1 MNQHSIFM
9 KVIAVILTVIMIV
22 GILPMTVLAQAV
34 EDEKEKFEQSGYS
47 SNVSQEEEEPTV
59 IGEDTERRNSENT
72 KYFKMSDGTVK
83 AAMYNDPVLY
93 KDETG
98 KWQEIDN
105 SLDSS
110 NEVSNDEASD
120 FNGYETKKNKF
131 KVKFAK
137 NASQKKLVSMKMD
150 NYSVS
155 LSLLNKTKKNNSSM
169 KQEKKAKIEDLTVAS
184 KASQKVYYE
193 NILPD
198 TNIEYIVNGSGVKEN
213 IVVKSAQSSYEYN
226 FEIAVKD
233 VTLSLAEDG
242 CIYAKDATTGA
253 TVFVMPKPFM
263 LDANYEYSN
272 KVSYSLSAK
281 NKHKYEITISAD
293 SEWLNSGERAF
304 PVTIDPAVQTKQTS
318 SAINS
323 VYVAKG
329 LPNQNRYSD
338 PMMMVGR
345 ESTDADI
352 CQGLIKFALPKINR
366 GDVVIDAQLLSK
378 QVLMDAYSDTTPDTA
393 IEVHAITESWNK
405 NTVTWNNKPAYESA
419 VADFEILKASE
430 KNSGAKDRQWNVTS
444 IVKRWYENPSFAN
457 NGFLL
462 RSSNENKE
470 SYNDSCIY
478 MWVYGE
484 KYAQSTAYPML
495 YITYRSN
502 KGLESYW
509 SYTDISAGRAGTAS
523 ICEFSGNLVF
533 THSDVTTAGSRA
545 PASISHVFNNY
556 MAADSFGKVMP
567 YRGHGWMLS
576 CQQQLLPS
584 SKVGLPADNQTNYP
598 YVYIDG
604 DGTEHYFYKK
614 SDGKMVDEDGMGLTL
629 TVPKTNN
636 TQYYKMADDKGN
648 VVWFNNNGS
657 LSSSVD
663 SNGNSITNSYKSD
676 GRTIQ
681 KVTDGAG
688 HAVTIAPTSDNLAVQ
703 TITDSAGR
711 VTKYHWNVGYLVG
724 ITYPDGKKTE
734 FTYDSDKAIASVKS
748 PDGYK
753 LEFSYTP
760 LANGKRVSKVVESAN
775 GAAGQTITFDYSQYG
790 QTVIRSSGK
799 DGVFGNSD
807 DVYTT
812 VKFDS
817 AGRTV
822 CSEAT
827 SNGKSLAASAA
838 EYTAS
843 SPNSNASNIKQ
854 LNRLSKSMTGGQ
866 YVRNYLRDGS
876 AEMTGTWTKLQW
888 NGTADFDGKPVA
900 ADQLYGRY
908 SFYINS
914 KTFSNGAGAR
924 AYQSLASGQF
934 KAGTT
939 YTYSAWVKT
948 KNIVPRDASNPFGV
962 QLLATYWTADGS
974 AVDSV
979 SDTLTGTTDSTIND
993 GWQRISVTFSVPTNA
1008 NKVNCSIMVRDATGE
1023 AWFDGMQ
1030 LEEGTS
1036 ASPFNMI
1043 NNSSFER
1050 YSKASNGAYLPQDWS
1065 GYLTDKYDSVDN
1077 AHSRDSGH
1085 AFRFASV
1092 PTVPKEMNQQLY
1104 FGGTTAQNL
1113 DDTYILSGWVYANP
1127 VGGSN
1132 ENNKVSLAAKVTY
1145 TDGTSYLNWFKYNS
1159 SVLGWQYIM
1168 GAFTLRDGSKP
1179 TANKTPAS
1187 LKIYLINYRQSNGS
1201 WFDNIQ
1207 LVRDEAPSYTYNS
1220 DGKLVTVAA
1229 NAKQKGTMEYSNGN
1243 LTKSVDAK
1251 GFNYTYKYDSK
1262 HNMTEATSQGGAKY
1276 LYTYDSMGNPTS
1288 LKVKNDALCIETG
1301 STYTSNG
1308 AYVSQTSDQ
1317 DGHTESYSYN
1327 ETKGTLTKYT
1337 DKMGRVTNYSYD
1349 ANTDAVTSV
1358 SQTLSNG
1365 QTVSNS
1371 YTYDNYRLKT
1381 ISHNGFNYSFN
1392 YDNFGNVT
1400 QTKVGSQ
1407 TLSTNTYGANNS
1419 DLKRVTYGNGQYVD
1433 YTYDDYG
1440 NISAISQ
1447 NGKQNFKWQYDSAG
1461 NMYAHDDLIN
1471 GQRFIYTYDSTGR
1484 LVRQNV
1490 LNGSRRS
1497 LYSSQYGY
1505 DLNNNV
1511 SRFTSL
1517 AGGVS
1522 ATEGFEYGKD
1532 NLASKYTYPSGK
1544 TATYTYDGILRRNKT
1559 VINTTTPIEQ
1569 TYKYMVSA
1577 RGNGAQTT
1585 KIEEENLGGNLYK
1598 YTYDANGNITCIMCK
1613 KGTDTA
1619 YVKQQQ
1625 FAYDELNQLVR
1636 ADDLAK
1642 NRTEVYTY
1650 DNGGNILSVKTY
1662 PLTWGSLNGVTA
1674 TETTSFGYSDSN
1686 WKDKLTSIGDQPV
1699 TYDEI
1704 GNPLS
1709 YRHYTLTWQNG
1720 RQLASLQIMQ
1730 LKINYTYDVDGLRTS
1745 KSVPNI
1751 DLEHKYYYVGSRLQY
1766 EDRGNSNALW
1776 YFYDA
1781 DGTPSGIRFRNNGG
1795 VVSDYYFVC
1804 NWRGDVIQIYNTAG
1818 ELVST
1823 YDYDAWG
1830 NVTAHETDKDTY
1842 GITNINPIRYRGY
1855 YYDTETGMYYV
1866 NSRYYDPAVK
1876 RFVNSD
1882 NSILSSASPQALTDK
1897 NLFAYCDNNP
1907 VTRTDGEGT
1916 IWHIVVGA
1924 VIGGIINSTT
1934 DIHGIVNAYKSGGN
1948 TTQAWLHFGISFAT
1962 GAVSGGLSMT
1972 GVGAVASAGINAA
1985 LSGGGEFLN
1994 QVVDHHFDETKIDYT
2009 SIAYETAIGA
2019 VTSYGNGAGSKSA
2032 TNLGKGTVSKSFKT
2046 FRGVIQKKNIKAA
2059 LKAYKGKAVQQAR
2072 YYLRTTRRM
2081 TGKLALNVAQSYFY
2095 NKVSSSYKK
2104 LLYKIRRRFN

>member
-1 MNQHSIFM
+1 MKKYSIFM
-9 KVIAVILTVIMIV
+9 KVIAVILTVTMII

-34 EDEKEKFEQSGYS
+34 EDEKEKFEQNGYS
-47 SNVSQEEEEPTV
+47 SDVSQEEEEPTV

-72 KYFKMSDGTVK
+72 KYFKMSDGTIK

-93 KDETG
+93 KDGTG

-110 NEVSNDEASD
+110 DEVSNDEASD

-137 NASQKKLVSMKMD
+137 NANQKRLVSMKMD

-198 TNIEYIVNGSGVKEN
+198 TNIEYIVNGAGVKEN

-242 CIYAKDATTGA
+242 CIYAKDATTGT

-293 SEWLNSGERAF
+293 SEWLNSSERAF
-304 PVTIDPAVQTKQTS
+304 PVTIDPAIKTERS
-318 SAINS
+318 GSAIDS

-352 CQGLIKFALPKINR
+352 CQGLVKFNLPKINR
-366 GDVVIDAQLLSK
+366 GDVVVGAQLVTVQS
-378 QVLMDAYSDTTPDTA
+378 LMNAYSDTTPDTA
-393 IEVHAITESWNK
+393 IEVHAVTSSWNAT
-405 NTVTWNNKPAYESA
+405 TVTWNTKPSYESA

-430 KNSGAKDRQWNVTS
+430 NGAEPKYRQWNVTS

-457 NGFLL
+457 NGLLL
-462 RSSNENKE
+462 RSSNENKS

-484 KYAQSTAYPML
+484 KYPLSEAYPML
-495 YITYRSN
+495 YINFRSN
-502 KGLESYW
+502 KGLESHW

-533 THSDVTTAGSRA
+533 THNDVSTAGSRA
-545 PASISHVFNNY
+545 PVSISHIFNDY
-556 MAADSFGKVMP
+556 MAEDSFGTVMP

-584 SKVGLPADNQTNYP
+584 SKFGLSSENQKTYP

-614 SDGKMVDEDGMGLTL
+614 SDGTMVDEDGMSLTL

-636 TQYYKMADDKGN
+636 TKYYKLEDKKKN
-648 VVWFNNNGS
+648 VVWFNNYGS

-663 SNGNSITNSYKSD
+663 SNGNAITNSYKSD
-676 GRTIQ
+676 GKSIQ

-688 HAVTIAPTSDNLAVQ
+688 HSVTIAPTPDNLAVQ

-711 VTKYHWNVGYLVG
+711 VTRYNWSAGLLLS
-724 ITYPDGKKTE
+724 ITYPDGKQTE
-734 FTYDSDKAIASVKS
+734 FTYNETDRALMSVTS
-748 PDGYK
+748 PDGYT
-753 LEFSYTP
+753 LQFTYTP

-775 GAAGQTITFDYSQYG
+775 GTAGQTITFDYSQYG

-799 DGVFGNSD
+799 DGVYGNSD

-812 VKFDS
+812 VMFDS
-817 AGRTV
+817 VGRTI

-838 EYTAS
+838 TYTAS
-843 SPNSNASNIKQ
+843 KPNSDASNIKQ

-876 AEMTGTWTKLQW
+876 ADISGTWTKLQW

-924 AYQSLASGQF
+924 AYQSLTSGQF

-948 KNIVPRDASNPFGV
+948 KNIVPRDTAKPFGA
-962 QLLATYWTADGS
+962 QLFTTYWKSDGT

-979 SDTLTGTTDSTIND
+979 SDVLTGTTDSTIND
-993 GWQRISVTFSVPTNA
+993 GWQRLSVTFTVPSGAT
-1008 NKVNCSIMVRDATGE
+1008 KVNCNIMVRDATGE

-1030 LEEGTS
+1030 LEEGTG
-1036 ASPFNMI
+1036 ASTFNMI

-1050 YSKASNGAYLPQDWS
+1050 YTQASSGAYLPQDWS
-1065 GYLTDKYDSVDN
+1065 GYLTDSGDSVDN
-1077 AHSRDSGH
+1077 AHSKDSGH

-1104 FGGTTAQNL
+1104 FGGKTAQNL

-1145 TDGTSYLNWFKYNS
+1145 TDGTSYLNWFNYNS

-1187 LKIYLINYRQSNGS
+1187 LKIYLINYRQSNNS

-1207 LVRDEAPSYTYNS
+1207 LVRDEAPSYTYDK
-1220 DGKLVTVAA
+1220 DGNLVTVAA
-1229 NAKQKGTMEYSNGN
+1229 NTKQKGTMEYSNGN
-1243 LTKSVDAK
+1243 LTKSIDAK
-1251 GFNYTYKYDSK
+1251 GYDYQYEHDSK
-1262 HNMTEATSQGGAKY
+1262 NNLTQVTSQSGTKY

-1288 LKVKNDALCIETG
+1288 LKVKSDALIIETG
-1301 STYTSNG
+1301 ATYTANG
-1308 AYVSQTSDQ
+1308 AYVSQTTDQ
-1317 DGHTESYSYN
+1317 DGNAESYLYDEN
-1327 ETKGTLTKYT
+1327 KGTLTKYT
-1337 DKMGRVTNYSYD
+1337 DKKGNVTNYTYD
-1349 ANTDAVTSV
+1349 GNTDAVTSV
-1358 SQTLSNG
+1358 SQTLSNN

-1371 YTYDNYRLKT
+1371 YTYENYRLKT

-1392 YDNFGNVT
+1392 YDDFGNVT
-1400 QTKVGSQ
+1400 QTKVGTQ
-1407 TLSTNTYGANNS
+1407 VLSTNTYGNNNGE
-1419 DLKRVTYGNGQYVD
+1419 LKRVEYENGNYVD

-1440 NISAISQ
+1440 NISTISQ
-1447 NGKQNFKWQYDSAG
+1447 DGNTNFKWQYDSTG
-1461 NMYAHDDLIN
+1461 NMYAHDDLVN
-1471 GQRFIYTYDSTGR
+1471 NQRFVYTYDSTGR
-1484 LVRQNV
+1484 LVRQQV
-1490 LNGSRRS
+1490 LDSGKKN

-1511 SRFTSL
+1511 SRLTSS
-1517 AGGVS
+1517 AGGASV
-1522 ATEGFEYGKD
+1522 TENFEYGKD

-1544 TATYTYDGILRRNKT
+1544 TATYTYDGILRRNST

-1569 TYKYMVSA
+1569 TYKYMASA
-1577 RGNGAQTT
+1577 RGNNAQTT
-1585 KIEEENLGGNLYK
+1585 KIEEEILGGNSYK
-1598 YTYDANGNITCIMCK
+1598 YTYDANGNITSVLLK
-1613 KGTDTA
+1613 KSTESA
-1619 YVKQQQ
+1619 YTKQQQ
-1625 FAYDELNQLVR
+1625 FAYDELNQLIR

-1642 NRTEVYTY
+1642 NRTEVYNY
-1650 DNGGNILSVKTY
+1650 DNGGNILSTTVY
-1662 PLTWGSLNGVTA
+1662 PLTWGSLSGVTA
-1674 TETTSFGYSDSN
+1674 TSTLNYTYGDSN
-1686 WKDKLTSIGDQPV
+1686 WKDKLTAYGNTPI
-1699 TYDEI
+1699 TYDAI

-1709 YRHYTLTWQNG
+1709 YRGYTLTWQNG
-1720 RQLASLQIMQ
+1720 RQLASMRFGTVNIGF
-1730 LKINYTYDVDGLRTS
+1730 TYDVDGLRTS
-1745 KSVPNI
+1745 KTVHNV
-1751 DLEHKYYYVGSRLQY
+1751 DLEHKYYYVGNRLQY
-1766 EDRGNSNALW
+1766 ETIGDSSALW

-1781 DGTPSGIRFRNNGG
+1781 DGNPSGIRYKDHNGT
-1795 VVSDYYFVC
+1795 VNDYYFVC
-1804 NWRGDVIQIYNTAG
+1804 NWRGDVIQIYNASG
-1818 ELVST
+1818 VLVAT

-1830 NVTAHETDKDTY
+1830 RVSENSTDKDTQN
-1842 GITNINPIRYRGY
+1842 IAEINPIRYRGY
-1855 YYDTETGMYYV
+1855 YYDSETGLYYV

-1876 RFVNSD
+1876 RFLNADGLISTGIEDVCKNMFAYCKNDPVNMADSSGND
-1882 NSILSSASPQALTDK
+1882 PVPAWALHIISGTATKSEYAEALSVNLNAWSGSAGYRVRHAIDIARKRQQNLLLSAEHHKRGTTNKANKQKHEKGQTRKQKDKNGEKGDARRKPNPNKRRTINIEIDGDLLSTAFKVTAFTVTTTILVGAILDDATGVGVIDDVFIAPLMKILWDLSSNSILA
-1897 NLFAYCDNNP
+1897 
-1907 VTRTDGEGT
+1907 E
-1916 IWHIVVGA
+1916 
-1924 VIGGIINSTT
+1924 
-1934 DIHGIVNAYKSGGN
+1934 
-1948 TTQAWLHFGISFAT
+1948 
-1962 GAVSGGLSMT
+1962 
-1972 GVGAVASAGINAA
+1972 
-1985 LSGGGEFLN
+1985 
-1994 QVVDHHFDETKIDYT
+1994 
-2009 SIAYETAIGA
+2009 
-2019 VTSYGNGAGSKSA
+2019 
-2032 TNLGKGTVSKSFKT
+2032 
-2046 FRGVIQKKNIKAA
+2046 
-2059 LKAYKGKAVQQAR
+2059 
-2072 YYLRTTRRM
+2072 
-2081 TGKLALNVAQSYFY
+2081 
-2095 NKVSSSYKK
+2095 
-2104 LLYKIRRRFN
+2104 